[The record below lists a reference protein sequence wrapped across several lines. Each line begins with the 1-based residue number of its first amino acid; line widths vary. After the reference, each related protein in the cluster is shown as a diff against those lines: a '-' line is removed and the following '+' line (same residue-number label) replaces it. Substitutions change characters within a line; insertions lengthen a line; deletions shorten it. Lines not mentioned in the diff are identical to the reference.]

1 MSNTFTEPK
10 KKGHLQSGILIKGW
24 LFIIPSVI
32 LICVMAF
39 TPMVSS
45 FVMSLQTGTG
55 NSYSYSGYETI
66 GELFADNGF
75 AGGISK
81 LFSNYINLFTSDVK
95 FGQALINTG
104 IYFVFQIPI
113 MLVMALIL
121 ASLLN
126 DKKLKLK
133 GLYRTLI
140 FLPCATSLVTC
151 SIIFKRLF
159 ASSEAGLINNLLL
172 RFNLISEPVGWLVET
187 NSARVII
194 IITMLWR
201 WTGYNMIFYLA
212 GLQNIDGCIYE
223 AARIDGASPVKQ
235 FTRIMVPLLRPV
247 ILMTTILSTNGTL
260 QLFDEV
266 QTMTNGGPGD
276 ATMTLSTYIYQI
288 TFRGASR
295 FGLASAISYCILLI
309 VAILSFLQLKVGES
323 KQ

>member
-1 MSNTFTEPK
+1 MNGTSAAVK
-10 KKGHLQSGILIKGW
+10 KKDHLQAGIRLKGW
-24 LFIIPSVI
+24 LFILPSVI
-32 LICVMAF
+32 LIGVMAF
-39 TPMVSS
+39 WPMISALVLS
-45 FVMSLQTGTG
+45 FQTGAG
-55 NSYSYSGYETI
+55 NDYSFNGYATI
-66 GELFADNGF
+66 RELFADSGF
-75 AGGISK
+75 AQGFTK
-81 LFSNYINLFTSDVK
+81 LFSNYINLFTSDIK
-95 FGQALINTG
+95 FRQALINTA

-113 MLVMALIL
+113 MLILALIL
-121 ASLLN
+121 AWLLN

-159 ASSEAGLINNLLL
+159 ASSEAGLVNNLLL

-187 NSARVII
+187 NTARVII

-212 GLQNIDGCIYE
+212 GLQNIDGTIYE

-235 FTRIMVPLLRPV
+235 FTKITVPLLRPV
-247 ILMTTILSTNGTL
+247 ILLTTILSTNGTL

-266 QTMTNGGPGD
+266 RTMTNGGPGD
-276 ATMTLSTYIYQI
+276 ATMTLSTYIYSI
-288 TFRGASR
+288 TFSGASR
-295 FGLASAISYCILLI
+295 FGLASAISYCILII
-309 VAILSFLQLKVGES
+309 VAVLSFLQLKVGDS

>member
-1 MSNTFTEPK
+1 MSETFTAPRR
-10 KKGHLQSGILIKGW
+10 KGRLQAGIRVKGW
-24 LFIIPSVI
+24 MFIIPSVI

-39 TPMVSS
+39 WPMISAL
-45 FVMSLQTGTG
+45 VMSLQTGSG
-55 NSYSYSGYETI
+55 NNYSFNGYATV
-66 GELFADNGF
+66 GELFAAEGF
-75 AGGISK
+75 GGGMAK
-81 LFSNYINLFTSDVK
+81 LFSNYINLFTSDIK
-95 FGQALINTG
+95 FGQALVNTA
-104 IYFVFQIPI
+104 IYFVFQIPV
-113 MLVMALIL
+113 MLILALIL

-126 DKKLKLK
+126 EKKLKLK

-159 ASSEAGLINNLLL
+159 ASSEAGLMNNLLL

-187 NSARVII
+187 TSARIII

-223 AARIDGASPVKQ
+223 AARIDGASPFRQ
-235 FTRIMVPLLRPV
+235 FTSITVPLLRPV

-266 QTMTNGGPGD
+266 QTMTGGGPGD
-276 ATMTLSTYIYQI
+276 ATMTLSTYIYRI
-288 TFRGASR
+288 TFGGASR
-295 FGLASAISYCILLI
+295 FGLASAISYCILII
-309 VAILSFLQLKVGES
+309 VALLSFLQLKAGES